1 MDDQSNKQI
10 QKVKKVVKKAIIAA
24 LRPIIIIF
32 AIICII
38 VAFICSA
45 MYVIT
50 LDTATLK
57 DGSWDNVP
65 YASDQYSNNVTIDEN
80 GIASTDMSAQ
90 EVWDKLIENNSNI
103 KEYIKEKNYAFVNLN
118 EKVITEFKLNTVY
131 RYTGPCCLETAD
143 NNQIII
149 SFNYNNQKIRSYT
162 SRKNWINASI
172 LSNYTDPGT
181 VLHCN
186 CYFFFHQGKV
196 FKFLQVSEADI
207 SAEI

>member
-65 YASDQYSNNVTIDEN
+65 YASDQYSNN
-80 GIASTDMSAQ
+80 AQ

-103 KEYIKEKNYAFVNLN
+103 KEYIKESSTFKKLLN
-118 EKVITEFKLNTVY
+118 AEMVTNFLDTRKDPDAEIDWDSLNQDTNSKEVQGIIKLKRATAEGKTIT
-131 RYTGPCCLETAD
+131 
-143 NNQIII
+143 
-149 SFNYNNQKIRSYT
+149 
-162 SRKNWINASI
+162 I
-172 LSNYTDPGT
+172 LSKAT
-181 VLHCN
+181 
-186 CYFFFHQGKV
+186 
-196 FKFLQVSEADI
+196 
-207 SAEI
+207 

>member
-57 DGSWDNVP
+57 DGRRDNVP
-65 YASDQYSNNVTIDEN
+65 YASYQYSNNVTIDEN

-103 KEYIKEKNYAFVNLN
+103 KEYIKESSTFKKLLN
-118 EKVITEFKLNTVY
+118 AEMVTNFLDT
-131 RYTGPCCLETAD
+131 
-143 NNQIII
+143 
-149 SFNYNNQKIRSYT
+149 
-162 SRKNWINASI
+162 RK
-172 LSNYTDPGT
+172 DP
-181 VLHCN
+181 
-186 CYFFFHQGKV
+186 
-196 FKFLQVSEADI
+196 D
-207 SAEI
+207 AEIDWDSLNQDSNSKEVQVIIKLKRATAEGKTIYIRKRIYCIKLR